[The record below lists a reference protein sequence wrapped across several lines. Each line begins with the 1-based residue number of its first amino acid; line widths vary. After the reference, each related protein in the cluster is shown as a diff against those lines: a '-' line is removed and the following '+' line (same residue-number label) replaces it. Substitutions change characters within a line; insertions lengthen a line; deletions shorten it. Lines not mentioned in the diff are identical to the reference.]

1 VRSKLRPPPQVK
13 PNPIARYIWAPFSK
27 PELAISYSKD
37 DTYFNNHAVNDNGL
51 QPLRASTPS
60 DAQHASSDA
69 GTRVKYYLHRHD
81 DNPSTLVGSAIISD
95 IDLYPPFNPIT
106 NTNVFGHYF
115 GIEFK
120 NDGHTYVHTI
130 SPFEFVS
137 CFCLTDELT
146 YKLSHLS
153 NAFCLDAAILARTSV
168 GIFEVLLNRC
178 IQIGSSNFEIFEPTQ
193 FAAPAACIQTF
204 LNGAVGVCLPS
215 PEQWAQAYLDDPET
229 SAIIQFVQNPGTI
242 SNKSLKEAK
251 MNANYRAAL
260 RQSQIA
266 IEDGILIL
274 REPIVGSELYAR
286 LQLVPSHFRNLVFI
300 AFHSNPSCAHLN
312 VTCTLHRIRLRFYWP
327 GMYGYITRMCNA
339 CPGCALTSPPT
350 VIPASSFTASQ
361 SKPR

>member
-1 VRSKLRPPPQVK
+1 MPFDLELILSLESVMTTPHGYYTIQMSPSRQASYQNSTGLCTDLTTPFLLNDNR
-13 PNPIARYIWAPFSK
+13 ARY
-27 PELAISYSKD
+27 
-37 DTYFNNHAVNDNGL
+37 AVL
-51 QPLRASTPS
+51 CRPSMRPLREWSGPV
-60 DAQHASSDA
+60 Q
-69 GTRVKYYLHRHD
+69 GGM
-81 DNPSTLVGSAIISD
+81 LVPN
-95 IDLYPPFNPIT
+95 Y
-106 NTNVFGHYF
+106 
-115 GIEFK
+115 
-120 NDGHTYVHTI
+120 
-130 SPFEFVS
+130 
-137 CFCLTDELT
+137 
-146 YKLSHLS
+146 HLQ
-153 NAFCLDAAILARTSV
+153 R
-168 GIFEVLLNRC
+168 
-178 IQIGSSNFEIFEPTQ
+178 
-193 FAAPAACIQTF
+193 
-204 LNGAVGVCLPS
+204 AVGVRLPL
-215 PEQWAQAYLDDPET
+215 PEQWAQACLDDPET
-229 SAIIQFVQNPGTI
+229 SALIQFVQNPGTI